1 MHLRLCNSSMLA
13 RSPRYCNNQRRWG
26 RWEDEAAA
34 VDVSM
39 VQLSP
44 PLDTPPIASS
54 AENQQPV
61 TVGLYKFHV
70 IYEVVEL
77 NLSFTSAELKLRLF

>member
-1 MHLRLCNSSMLA
+1 MLA
-13 RSPRYCNNQRRWG
+13 CSPRYCNNLRRWG

-54 AENQQPV
+54 AENRQPLR
-61 TVGLYKFHV
+61 VGLYKFHL
-70 IYEVVEL
+70 IYEVAEL
-77 NLSFTSAELKLRLF
+77 NLSFISPELKLRLF

>member
-1 MHLRLCNSSMLA
+1 MQQQHA
-13 RSPRYCNNQRRWG
+13 PSPRYCNNQRRWG

-44 PLDTPPIASS
+44 PFDMPPIASS
-54 AENQQPV
+54 AENQQHLR
-61 TVGLYKFHV
+61 VGLYKFLL
-70 IYEVVEL
+70 IYEVAEL
-77 NLSFTSAELKLRLF
+77 NLSFISPELKLRLF